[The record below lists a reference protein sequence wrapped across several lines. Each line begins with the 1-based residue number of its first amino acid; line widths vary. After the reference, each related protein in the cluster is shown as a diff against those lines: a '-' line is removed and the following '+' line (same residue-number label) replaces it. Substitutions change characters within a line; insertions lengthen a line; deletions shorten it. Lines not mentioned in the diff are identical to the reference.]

1 MDSHRG
7 GDRGGDRGD
16 TPHYQKPP
24 STNIPYETN
33 RFKDKDRVAIKIR
46 GMPYSTRY
54 EEIAEFFK
62 EYQFIEKS
70 ALLGV
75 DKQGRKNGFGAILLD
90 NPEQAKEAAQEL
102 NQTYIRDRYVDTSV
116 ITYGDY
122 LFFNGPPDE
131 YDDGMTCK
139 LTKYVGPKNQDRGLV
154 MRGLPYKVEEQEIV
168 DFF

>member
-1 MDSHRG
+1 MEIEVEIEALEAGVVIVAEAEAEVEIEEIEEIEVIHHITRSHLQQIFL
-7 GDRGGDRGD
+7 
-16 TPHYQKPP
+16 TKPIGV
-24 STNIPYETN
+24 SIRRIKFFNMYI
-33 RFKDKDRVAIKIR
+33 FAVKDNDRVAIKIR

-70 ALLGV
+70 ALLGT

-122 LFFNGPPDE
+122 LFFNGP
-131 YDDGMTCK
+131 
-139 LTKYVGPKNQDRGLV
+139 
-154 MRGLPYKVEEQEIV
+154 
-168 DFF
+168 